1 MLLGRPNLVLVE
13 PPLVIEHRD
22 ALVYMLCEA
31 AELEHSICCQ
41 YLYAGF
47 SLKQADDPSLDHR
60 QRRAVE
66 KWRKVV
72 FEVATQEM
80 LHLATVNNLLS
91 AIGAAPRVGRPNL
104 PASGRHYPAAIQLAL
119 LPFSE
124 RALRHF
130 LYLERPEGI
139 SLKDAEG
146 FEAMREAEPLMGP
159 DDIVPRPQ
167 EFATIGHLYRSIEA
181 GFEHLVERHGE
192 EWLFVGPPRAQARPE
207 TFRWPDLVPVTDL
220 TSARAALEVVVEQGE
235 GSRGHWRDSHY
246 GMFLEVLGEFL
257 TLRREDPSFEPALPV
272 QPACARL
279 PVDATP
285 TLLVSDPL
293 SARVLD
299 AFNVTYEVILYALA
313 QYFGHGDDTT
323 DEDVAVL
330 ADVAVGL
337 MVTVLMPLGEVVTRL
352 PIGDE
357 HPGATAGPSFEI
369 FYGSGYLL
377 PHKRAA
383 WILIHERL
391 LEVRAFLDFVSRDGD
406 LDELASV
413 GVAVEKIAARL
424 AQQLPELSKRRV
436 QAPTAWVGT
445 TRRR

>member
-1 MLLGRPNLVLVE
+1 ME

-22 ALVYMLCEA
+22 ALIYMLCEA
-31 AELEHSICCQ
+31 AELEHAICCQ

-47 SLKQADDPSLDHR
+47 SLKQEEDPTLDHR
-60 QRRAVE
+60 QKRAVD
-66 KWRKVV
+66 KWRRVV

-91 AIGAAPRVGRPNL
+91 AVGAAPRVGRPNL
-104 PASGRHYPAAIQLAL
+104 PAAGRHYPAAIQLAL
-119 LPFSE
+119 VPFSE

-146 FEAMREAEPLMGP
+146 FEAMREAEPLMSP
-159 DDIVPRPQ
+159 EDIVPRPQ
-167 EFATIGHLYRSIEA
+167 EFATIGHLYRSIEE
-181 GFEHLVERHGE
+181 GFRHLVDRHGE
-192 EWLFVGPPRAQARPE
+192 DWLFVGPPHAQARPE
-207 TFRWPDLVPVTDL
+207 TFRWNDLVPVTDL
-220 TSARAALEVVVEQGE
+220 ASALRAIDVVVEQGE
-235 GSRGHWRDSHY
+235 GSRGHWKDSHY

-257 TLRREDPSFEPALPV
+257 TLRREDPAFEPALPV
-272 QPACARL
+272 QPAAARL

-285 TLLVSDPL
+285 ALLVGDPVT
-293 SARVLD
+293 ARVLD
-299 AFNVTYEVILYALA
+299 AFNVTYEVILYLLA
-313 QYFGHGDDTT
+313 HYFGHHEGTT
-323 DEDVAVL
+323 DAEIEAV
-330 ADVAVGL
+330 ADVAVTL
-337 MVTVLMPLGEVVTRL
+337 MITVLMPLGNMVTQL
-352 PIGDE
+352 PIGPE

-391 LEVRAFLDFVSRDGD
+391 LEVGAFLGFLGGQGAPAELEGVRD
-406 LDELASV
+406 
-413 GVAVEKIAARL
+413 AVTRAAARL
-424 AQQLPELSKRRV
+424 EREMPELRDREIA
-436 QAPTAWVGT
+436 APEAWVGT

>member
-1 MLLGRPNLVLVE
+1 VE

-31 AELEHSICCQ
+31 AELEHAICCQ

-47 SLKQADDPSLDHR
+47 SLKQADDPSLELR
-60 QRRAVE
+60 QRRAVA
-66 KWRKVV
+66 KWRHVV

-104 PASGRHYPAAIQLAL
+104 PATGRHYPAAIQLAL
-119 LPFSE
+119 VPFSE

-139 SLKDAEG
+139 TLQDAEG
-146 FEAMREAEPLMGP
+146 FEALREAEPLMS
-159 DDIVPRPQ
+159 DEDIVPRPQ
-167 EFATIGHLYRSIEA
+167 EFATIGHLYRSIEE
-181 GFEHLVERHGE
+181 GFRHLAERHGE
-192 EWLFVGPPRAQARPE
+192 DWLFIGPPRAQARPE
-207 TFRWPDLVPVTDL
+207 TFRWDDLVPVSDL
-220 TSARAALEVVVEQGE
+220 KSAMAAIEVVVEQGE

-257 TLRREDPSFEPALPV
+257 TLRREDPSFEPASPV
-272 QPACARL
+272 QTACVRL
-279 PVDATP
+279 PVDSTP
-285 TLLVSDPL
+285 GLLVTDPVT
-293 SARVLD
+293 ARVLD
-299 AFNVTYEVILYALA
+299 AFNVTYEVILYLLA
-313 QYFGHGDDTT
+313 HYFGHHEETT
-323 DEDVAVL
+323 DAEIEAV
-330 ADVAVGL
+330 ADVAVTL
-337 MVTVLMPLGEVVTRL
+337 MVTVLMPLGEIVTRM
-352 PIGDE
+352 PIGPE

-383 WILIHERL
+383 WILMHERL
-391 LEVRAFLDFVSRDGD
+391 LEVGSFLGYLTTQGAPSELEGVRLAVGKAAER
-406 LDELASV
+406 LEREMPELADRE
-413 GVAVEKIAARL
+413 VA
-424 AQQLPELSKRRV
+424 
-436 QAPTAWVGT
+436 APRAWVGT

>member
-1 MLLGRPNLVLVE
+1 ME

-22 ALVYMLCEA
+22 ALIYMLCEA
-31 AELEHSICCQ
+31 AELEHAICCQ

-47 SLKQADDPSLDHR
+47 SLKQGDDDSLDHR
-60 QRRAVE
+60 QKRAVD
-66 KWRKVV
+66 KWRRTV
-72 FEVATQEM
+72 FEVAAQEM

-119 LPFSE
+119 VPFSE

-146 FEAMREAEPLMGP
+146 FEAMREAEPLMSAE
-159 DDIVPRPQ
+159 DIVPRPQ
-167 EFATIGHLYRSIEA
+167 EFATIGHLYRSIEE
-181 GFEHLVERHGE
+181 GFRHLVERHGE
-192 EWLFVGPPRAQARPE
+192 DWLFIGPPKAQARPE
-207 TFRWPDLVPVTDL
+207 TFRWDDLVPVTDL
-220 TSARAALEVVVEQGE
+220 SSARAAIEVVVEQGE

-257 TLRREDPSFEPALPV
+257 TLRREDPTFEPALPV
-272 QPACARL
+272 QPAAARL

-285 TLLVSDPL
+285 ALLVSDPIT
-293 SARVLD
+293 ARVLD
-299 AFNVTYEVILYALA
+299 AFNVTYEVVLYLLA
-313 QYFGHGDDTT
+313 HYFGHHEGTT
-323 DEDVAVL
+323 DAEIEAV
-330 ADVAVGL
+330 ADVAVTL
-337 MVTVLMPLGEVVTRL
+337 MITVLMPLGNAVTQM
-352 PIGDE
+352 PIGPE

-391 LEVRAFLDFVSRDGD
+391 LEVGAFLGH
-406 LDELASV
+406 L
-413 GVAVEKIAARL
+413 VEKGGPAELGGVRDAVGKAAARL
-424 AQQLPELSKRRV
+424 ELEMPVLAQREIT
-436 QAPTAWVGT
+436 APRAWVGT
-445 TRRR
+445 TRRH

>member
-1 MLLGRPNLVLVE
+1 ME

-22 ALVYMLCEA
+22 ALIYMLCEA
-31 AELEHSICCQ
+31 AELEHAICCQ

-60 QRRAVE
+60 QKRAVD
-66 KWRKVV
+66 KWRRIV

-119 LPFSE
+119 VPFSE

-146 FEAMREAEPLMGP
+146 FEAMREAEPLMSP
-159 DDIVPRPQ
+159 EDIVPRPQ
-167 EFATIGHLYRSIEA
+167 EFATIGHLYRSIEE
-181 GFEHLVERHGE
+181 GFRHLVERHGE
-192 EWLFVGPPRAQARPE
+192 AWLFVGPPQAQARPE
-207 TFRWPDLVPVTDL
+207 TFRWSELVPVTDL
-220 TSARAALEVVVEQGE
+220 ASAHQAIDVVVEQGE
-235 GSRGHWRDSHY
+235 GSRGHWRDAHY

-257 TLRREDPSFEPALPV
+257 TLRKEDPTFEPALPV
-272 QPACARL
+272 QAASARV

-285 TLLVSDPL
+285 SVLVSDPVT
-293 SARVLD
+293 ARVLD
-299 AFNVTYEVILYALA
+299 AFNVTYEVILYLLA
-313 QYFGHGDDTT
+313 HYFGHHSDTT
-323 DEDVAVL
+323 DVEIEAV
-330 ADVAVGL
+330 ADVAVTL
-337 MVTVLMPLGEVVTRL
+337 MITVLMPLGNMVTQL
-352 PIGDE
+352 PIGPE

-391 LEVRAFLDFVSRDGD
+391 LEVGAFLRFLSTNGGPVELGAVNEAVTKAARR
-406 LDELASV
+406 LEREMPELANRE
-413 GVAVEKIAARL
+413 VA
-424 AQQLPELSKRRV
+424 
-436 QAPTAWVGT
+436 APQAWVGT

>member
-1 MLLGRPNLVLVE
+1 ME

-22 ALVYMLCEA
+22 ALIYMLCEA
-31 AELEHSICCQ
+31 AELEHAICCQ

-60 QRRAVE
+60 QKRAVD
-66 KWRKVV
+66 KWRRIV

-119 LPFSE
+119 VPFSE

-146 FEAMREAEPLMGP
+146 FEAMREAEPLMSP
-159 DDIVPRPQ
+159 EDIVPRPQ
-167 EFATIGHLYRSIEA
+167 EFATIGHLYRSIEE
-181 GFEHLVERHGE
+181 GFRHLVERHGE
-192 EWLFVGPPRAQARPE
+192 AWLFVGPPQAQARPE
-207 TFRWPDLVPVTDL
+207 TFRWSDLVPVTDL
-220 TSARAALEVVVEQGE
+220 ASAHQAIEVVVEQGE
-235 GSRGHWRDSHY
+235 GSRGHWRDAHY

-257 TLRREDPSFEPALPV
+257 TLRKEDPTFEPALPV
-272 QPACARL
+272 QPASARV

-285 TLLVSDPL
+285 SVLVSDPVT
-293 SARVLD
+293 ARILD
-299 AFNVTYEVILYALA
+299 AFNVTYEVILYLLA
-313 QYFGHGDDTT
+313 HYFGHHSDTT
-323 DEDVAVL
+323 DAEIEAV
-330 ADVAVGL
+330 ADVAVTL
-337 MVTVLMPLGEVVTRL
+337 MITVLMPLGNMVTQL
-352 PIGDE
+352 PIGPE

-391 LEVRAFLDFVSRDGD
+391 LEVGAFLRFLSTNGGPVELEVVNEAVTKAARR
-406 LDELASV
+406 LEREMPELANRE
-413 GVAVEKIAARL
+413 VA
-424 AQQLPELSKRRV
+424 
-436 QAPTAWVGT
+436 APQAWVGT